1 MRILVSPDK
10 FKGTLTAPAA
20 ALAIAE
26 GVRSARPASVV
37 SLCPIADG
45 GEGTLATLLDAIG
58 GIKRFVT
65 ATDPWGRRARIPVGV
80 LEDGSLCVESASSV
94 VGDALSADSSG
105 LGSVVAEIAAT
116 QPDATVLIGIGG
128 TASTDGGVGLARGL
142 GWRFLAEDGE
152 PIARGGAGLVD
163 LHRIVPPETP
173 VPIAVKGLCDVD
185 APLTGGDGSALR
197 FAPQKGATPEEV
209 AVLERGLQRMVEVVQ
224 ADLGIDLHAVRRA
237 GAGGGIAA
245 GVAAFCGGE
254 LTSGFEHLAA
264 ALALRSRID
273 ASDLVITGEGRF
285 DEQSIQGKASA
296 GIARLSHEQGVPCLG
311 LFGQMTVSISAAL
324 GTGFSDV
331 ATVGA
336 SGSPAEPAEAASRL
350 AAAASA
356 LLSRQPM

>member
-26 GVRSARPASVV
+26 GVRSAHPASVI

-45 GEGTLATLLDAIG
+45 GEGTLAALLDAVG

-65 ATDPWGRRARIPVGV
+65 GTDPWGRRARIPVAV
-80 LEDGSLCVESASSV
+80 LEDGTLCVESASSV
-94 VGDALSADSSG
+94 AGDPVLADSSG
-105 LGSVVAEIAAT
+105 LGSALAEVAAT
-116 QPDATVLIGIGG
+116 EPDVMVLIGIGG
-128 TASTDGGVGLARGL
+128 TASTDGGVGLGRAL
-142 GWRFLAEDGE
+142 GWRFLDGDGE

-163 LHRIVPPETP
+163 LHRIIPPETP
-173 VPIAVKGLCDVD
+173 VPITVKGLCDVD
-185 APLTGGDGSALR
+185 APLTGADGSARR

-209 AVLERGLQRMVEVVQ
+209 DVLERGLQRLAEVVH
-224 ADLGIDLHAVRRA
+224 ADLGIDVHAVPRA

-254 LTSGFEHLAA
+254 LTSGFEYLAD
-264 ALALRSRID
+264 ALGLRSRID

-296 GIARLSHEQGVPCLG
+296 GIARLSHERGVPCLG
-311 LFGQMTVSISAAL
+311 LFGQMTVSMPAAL

-331 ATVGA
+331 ATVDA
-336 SGSPAEPAEAASRL
+336 STPPGEPADAATRL
-350 AAAASA
+350 VAAAST